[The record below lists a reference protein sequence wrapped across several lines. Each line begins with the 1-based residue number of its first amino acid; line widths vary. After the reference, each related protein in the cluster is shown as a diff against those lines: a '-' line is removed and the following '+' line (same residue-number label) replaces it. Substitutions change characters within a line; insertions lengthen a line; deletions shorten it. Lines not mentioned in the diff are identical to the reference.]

1 MRSSYRETWEANA
14 NGQETMNVTPP
25 ENGKAIR
32 LFFKAKMVSRFA
44 YIFHRMKK
52 TTDLVDLRHQT
63 IDVHGCSS
71 TVSMR
76 VTPVLHRILKTAV
89 VKK

>member
-1 MRSSYRETWEANA
+1 MRSSYRETWQANA

-44 YIFHRMKK
+44 
-52 TTDLVDLRHQT
+52 
-63 IDVHGCSS
+63 
-71 TVSMR
+71 
-76 VTPVLHRILKTAV
+76 
-89 VKK
+89 